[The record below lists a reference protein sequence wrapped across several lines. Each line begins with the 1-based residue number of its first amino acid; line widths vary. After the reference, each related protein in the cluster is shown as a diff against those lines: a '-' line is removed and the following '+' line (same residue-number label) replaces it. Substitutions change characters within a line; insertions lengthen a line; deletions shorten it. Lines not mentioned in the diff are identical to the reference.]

1 MKEKGAVQNSLAQ
14 PSFLFASSLPHG
26 PPEAQ
31 HPPSSLPAWAAPQPT
46 SPETQHPARSFP
58 SLPLTATQARVSAPL
73 SFSARTR
80 LPFLLPPS
88 DQRSPPVR
96 LFFSLATLPCS
107 LPRSLPAGLVHPSLG
122 VAPPRYPLDPLLR
135 TAPRL
140 DASGS
145 YPSSDEAQ
153 AATARGMR
161 GTRWIGG
168 PHAEAAS
175 PSLFLSVASSGRPK
189 PPPKSPAH
197 PSPVPPVSGSNLG
210 RCRHATL
217 APPPQFALAVT
228 ASGPVTPA

>member
-1 MKEKGAVQNSLAQ
+1 MGQ
-14 PSFLFASSLPHG
+14 PRPSTL
-26 PPEAQ
+26 
-31 HPPSSLPAWAAPQPT
+31 PSSLPAWAAPQPT
-46 SPETQHPARSFP
+46 LPETQHPARSFP
-58 SLPLTATQARVSAPL
+58 SLLLTATRARVSAPL
-73 SFSARTR
+73 SSSARTR
-80 LPFLLPPS
+80 LPFPLPPS

-96 LFFSLATLPCS
+96 LFFSLASLPCS
-107 LPRSLPAGLVHPSLG
+107 LPRSLPAGPAHPSLG
-122 VAPPRYPLDPLLR
+122 VAPPRCPLDPLLR

-153 AATARGMR
+153 AATARGKR

-168 PHAEAAS
+168 PHAEAAG
-175 PSLFLSVASSGRPK
+175 PSHFLSVVPSGRLK

-197 PSPVPPVSGSNLG
+197 PSPVPPVSCSNLG

-228 ASGPVTPA
+228 ASGRVTLARPSPPVCVADRGT